1 MNNMGVYNPGPKK
14 KNIKV
19 IALAAVCIILA
30 AGLVGVTAIYLSSG
44 NTADLKAQIADK
56 DAAISSLQA
65 NNTALQNQLNQIP
78 STSIY
83 TSQIDSLKAQLSD
96 LNETANTYYNIA
108 LMKSS
113 GALISQ
119 QTVTQDANTSTQV
132 FSDDIF
138 YAGYVIVQATASAN
152 TTYVEVSYTAGGTN
166 FDYSQVVGT
175 SGSAM
180 FPVLPSTLQI
190 NIGNTNQ
197 TTANAA
203 TVSATYYY

>member
-19 IALAAVCIILA
+19 IALAVVCIVLA

-44 NTADLKAQIADK
+44 NNADLKAQIADK
-56 DAAISSLQA
+56 DAAISSLRA
-65 NNTALQNQLNQIP
+65 SNTALQNQLNQIP
-78 STSIY
+78 DNSVY
-83 TSQIDSLKAQLSD
+83 TNQIDSLKAQLSD
-96 LNETANTYYNIA
+96 LNDTISTYYNIA

-119 QTVTQDANTSTQV
+119 QAVTQDANTSTQV

-138 YAGYVIVQATASAN
+138 YAGYVIVQATSSAN

-166 FDYSQVVGT
+166 FDYSKVIGT

-197 TTANAA
+197 TTANTA